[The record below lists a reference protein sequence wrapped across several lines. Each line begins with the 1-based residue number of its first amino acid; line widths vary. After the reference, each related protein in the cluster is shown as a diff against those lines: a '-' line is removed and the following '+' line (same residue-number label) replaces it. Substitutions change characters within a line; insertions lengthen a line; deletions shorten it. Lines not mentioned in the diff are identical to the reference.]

1 MVWTSYDYRV
11 GPMGG
16 TLLQLSTV
24 CVEAHIVGD
33 GSGPGQ
39 EGDDADVQ
47 YLHGERVNPTKYTAA
62 GQIVLVT
69 TFRDTNS
76 SGAIT
81 HADGAPGHTYENIS
95 AVKKIMYTP
104 RNMVTLQRV
113 APHQGTVQVDCQ
125 LMEAETIGE
134 VEWRLIWPLKV
145 ADPPFW
151 KSTTLNSGINPV
163 PTLAVGG
170 NGPVDDMDI
179 TFSDGT
185 CELTHTGSGRMV
197 GLAGAPSGGTL
208 NTRTGVVANGGTPLN
223 QWLVS
228 SHSDLMQMDGGETN
242 AFSVVGGS
250 VTIAYRNKWRL

>member
-1 MVWTSYDYRV
+1 MGWNYDYRV
-11 GPMGG
+11 GPRGG

-33 GSGPGQ
+33 GSGTGQ

-62 GQIVLVT
+62 GLITLVT

-81 HADGAPGHTYENIS
+81 HADGATGHWYENIA

-104 RNMVTLQRV
+104 RNMVTLQRI

-125 LMEAETIGE
+125 LIESETIGE
-134 VEWRLIWPLKV
+134 VEWRLVWPLKV

-151 KSTTLNSGINPV
+151 KSTTLNTGINPV
-163 PTLAVGG
+163 PTVVVGG
-170 NGPVDDMDI
+170 NAPADDVEV
-179 TFSDGT
+179 TFSDGDMT
-185 CELTHTGSGRMV
+185 LTHTASGRMV

-208 NTRTGVVANGGTPLN
+208 NCRTGAVANGGTSLSQYLIN
-223 QWLVS
+223 
-228 SHSDLMQMDGGETN
+228 SHEDLLQLDGGETN
-242 AFSVVGGS
+242 AFSVSGGT
-250 VTIAYRNKWRL
+250 VTIAWRNKWRL